1 MFGIRLMTRA
11 FILLSTVAA
20 LAWQADNGHAQSI
33 DLSLNVFYNT
43 PTDVNSGGV
52 WELVAKA
59 SNFGLAGLEAK
70 LVNIN
75 TANNVAPNGK
85 VNSSDPAGFGFFADV
100 PYTTYRALILGQV
113 PLTLSNGEEQ
123 GAFYGVGQLANGSP
137 DYAGKPMGANSEG
150 PTLGSLTMPQ
160 GIPWGTVDAFG
171 DGVWASAARL
181 AIGTF
186 AADTSPAFAPGSS
199 GNVFSTLGSSA
210 SFGTRVSASV
220 LTIIRTNAA
229 TSPDYN
235 DNGVVDAADYVLW
248 RHTLGQAV
256 TPGSGADGNNSG
268 FVDQPDFDL
277 WRANFGVGSGSGASL
292 HLNAIPEPTTSL
304 LLALVMLLSSAGSR
318 VRCRS

>member
-11 FILLSTVAA
+11 FVGLLSVAA
-20 LAWQADNGHAQSI
+20 IAWQAGAGHAQSI
-33 DLSLNVFYNT
+33 DLSLNVFYNS

-100 PYTTYRALILGQV
+100 PFTNYRSLILGQV

-137 DYAGKPMGANSEG
+137 SFSGKPIGANSEG
-150 PTLGSLTMPQ
+150 PTLGSLTMTQ
-160 GIPWGTVDAFG
+160 GIPWGIG
-171 DGVWASAARL
+171 DSLLDVAWSSAARL
-181 AIGTF
+181 AIGSFAVNTTPTF
-186 AADTSPAFAPGSS
+186 AAGSS

-210 SFGTRVSASV
+210 SFGTRVTASV
-220 LTIIRTNAA
+220 STIVRTNAM
-229 TSPDYN
+229 TPPDYN
-235 DNGVVDAADYVLW
+235 DNGAVDAADYVLW

-256 TPGSGADGNNSG
+256 VPGAGADGNNSG

-277 WRANFGVGSGSGASL
+277 WSANFGVGSGSGASL
-292 HLNAIPEPTTSL
+292 QLNAIPEPTTSL
-304 LLALVMLLSSAGSR
+304 LMALVMLLSSAGSR